1 MRAAKQQAEDL
12 DQAGTFLGSLLS
24 PGAEPPKHQ
33 SPAKEPS
40 QKHSNGR
47 VKAPKVEHVTRFA
60 EPPAPPPQQPL
71 PEKPDS
77 AKASPLT
84 TSFSTL
90 LKRGDTA
97 KQSNSNSNS
106 PTNSQN
112 TQMLSLIEALSVAKK
127 ELDQQSL
134 KVELLEDA
142 LKRERSARKEAEEKA
157 RQLEQQAS
165 SRPVSAVEEDM
176 QTPVQTQNVIP
187 GNSSSPKASDAGTDK
202 TKSLQQNL
210 DQVLNDMA
218 RLKADMDK
226 FQRRAETAESEA
238 ANARQSLAEMIEK
251 IRAENEKAESSSQS
265 RKSPSSQHTMS
276 DDAECEISRDTPN
289 PTSMSILK
297 SPHMNGHAISPRL
310 PTPLQNAL
318 TTVLRNH
325 SENVHSGDPQ
335 AMAQSAPYVSMLGVV
350 LIGVGLMAYLNSWQK
365 NER

>member
-12 DQAGTFLGSLLS
+12 DQAGTFLGALLS
-24 PGAEPPKHQ
+24 PGAEPPKPQ
-33 SPAKEPS
+33 PPSKEPS

-60 EPPAPPPQQPL
+60 DPPAPPPQQPL

-77 AKASPLT
+77 AKANPLT
-84 TSFSTL
+84 TSFSNL

-112 TQMLSLIEALSVAKK
+112 SQMLSLIEALSVAKK
-127 ELDQQSL
+127 ELDQQSV
-134 KVELLEDA
+134 KVELLEDM
-142 LKRERSARKEAEEKA
+142 LKKERSARKEAEEKA
-157 RQLEQQAS
+157 KRLEQQAT

-187 GNSSSPKASDAGTDK
+187 GESSSSDPTNDGDAK

-210 DQVLNDMA
+210 DQVLGDMA

-226 FQRRAETAESEA
+226 FQRRAETAEIDA
-238 ANARQSLAEMIEK
+238 ANARQSLADMIEK
-251 IRAENEKAESSSQS
+251 YRAENEKAESSQS
-265 RKSPSSQHTMS
+265 RKSPSSPGS
-276 DDAECEISRDTPN
+276 FADADEEIPRN
-289 PTSMSILK
+289 ETSPSTSLLK
-297 SPHMNGHAISPRL
+297 SPRQMNGHAITPKL
-310 PTPLQNAL
+310 PTPLQNAM
-318 TTVLRNH
+318 TTILRNH
-325 SENVHSGDPQ
+325 NDNINSGDPQ